1 MPGICECGAIGVR
14 VVTVV
19 FRGEAYYGT
28 LFDGRMYLC
37 MRCLGSWTLTHRAT
51 ARVALSLGSE
61 PVHGA
66 PIGSGPAP
74 QGGHDAGVDGAEM
87 PGVHAAA
94 PVLTE
99 QALADVDKRDPAKA
113 AQMPAQHAQWP
124 VAQRSVAPPPTTP
137 PPPPP
142 PPAAQKR
149 MMPPTPPPAGAG
161 KHRKIT
167 ATTPAAVAPRS
178 VRSGADACGAWDCCP
193 TTADSAEFCLL
204 CCQPEPVSP
213 VVELPARHGFRHRI
227 NYFGDCEGN

>member
-19 FRGEAYYGT
+19 LRGEAYYES

-37 MRCLGSWTLTHRAT
+37 MRCIGSWTLTHRAT

-124 VAQRSVAPPPTTP
+124 VAQRSVAPPP
-137 PPPPP
+137 

-161 KHRKIT
+161 KHRKIA
-167 ATTPAAVAPRS
+167 ATTPAAVAALDAREAS
-178 VRSGADACGAWDCCP
+178 VAVRTRAVHGTVVPPLQTAQSFACSVASLSRFPLSLTAGAPW
-193 TTADSAEFCLL
+193 L
-204 CCQPEPVSP
+204 SP
-213 VVELPARHGFRHRI
+213 Q
-227 NYFGDCEGN
+227 D